1 MSTIFDDLKKCIND
15 LCGNIIDENELQK
28 EKKKY
33 IKESK
38 KNCKQKDFKE
48 KFRCSMDIM
57 KKSKFYEL
65 AEKRNKC
72 TRVKCKKE
80 QTKIAKLMKNSFK
93 NIKKTLKNTKK
104 PVKNTKKPVKPKKTL
119 KKYRKSK
126 K

>member
-80 QTKIAKLMKNSFK
+80 QTKIAKLTKNSFK
-93 NIKKTLKNTKK
+93 KVKKSVKNNKNTLK
-104 PVKNTKKPVKPKKTL
+104 KPKKTL
-119 KKYRKSK
+119 KKSRKSK

>member
-1 MSTIFDDLKKCIND
+1 MSKSIFNDLRKCMND

-33 IKESK
+33 INESK
-38 KNCKQKDFKE
+38 KTCKQDNFKE
-48 KFRCSMDIM
+48 RLRCSMDIM

-72 TRVKCKKE
+72 TREKCKKE
-80 QTKIAKLMKNSFK
+80 QAKLTNSFK
-93 NIKKTLKNTKK
+93 NVKKILKKEKK
-104 PVKNTKKPVKPKKTL
+104 SVKNKKKHLKKSKKTL
-119 KKYRKSK
+119 KKSRKSK